1 MTSTLWTD
9 SKNTTK
15 KCSSYFKNKTT
26 NLGYELHVSCF
37 YIIGSLW
44 RQNHLRMG
52 GHLIQ
57 PHRGL
62 TICFV
67 EAVIVYHS
75 LYLRPLVLV

>member
-1 MTSTLWTD
+1 M
-9 SKNTTK
+9 N
-15 KCSSYFKNKTT
+15 YMYPVF
-26 NLGYELHVSCF
+26 F
-37 YIIGSLW
+37 IIGSLW

-57 PHRGL
+57 PHQGL

-75 LYLRPLVLV
+75 LYLRPLVWV